1 MKTAQQYV
9 KPLKNRYKGDT
20 VFLNGA
26 VFARKAA
33 CFHCRQGRPAAGG
46 KTMMIYVV
54 EDDNN
59 IRKLVD
65 YALRKE
71 GYEVMGFAMAAPFWT
86 AMERQHP
93 QLILLDIMLPGEDG
107 LSILKRVRASAAT
120 ARIPVIM
127 LTAKGSEYDK
137 VMGLDLGADDYV
149 AKPFGMLELMSRI
162 RAVLRRTEDAKEPD
176 TFTWGE
182 IVLCPAKHTVTVG
195 GEAVALTYKEYELLA
210 LLLKSNGNVLT
221 RDALLEQ
228 IWGYTF
234 DGETRTVDVHIRK
247 LRQKL
252 GSAGRYIETVKGVG
266 YKLGGGEEDV

>member
-1 MKTAQQYV
+1 
-9 KPLKNRYKGDT
+9 
-20 VFLNGA
+20 
-26 VFARKAA
+26 
-33 CFHCRQGRPAAGG
+33 
-46 KTMMIYVV
+46 MIYLV

-71 GYEVMGFAMAAPFWT
+71 GYEVMGFATAAPLWQ
-86 AMERQHP
+86 ALEEQIP
-93 QLILLDIMLPGEDG
+93 QLLLLDIMLPGEDG
-107 LSILKRVRASAAT
+107 LSVLKKIRSSAAT

-137 VMGLDLGADDYV
+137 VTGLDLGADDYV

-162 RAVLRRTEDAKEPD
+162 RAVLRRTEEPKTPD
-176 TFTWGE
+176 SYTWGE
-182 IVLCPAKHTVTVG
+182 IFLCPAKHIVQVNG
-195 GEAVALTYKEYELLA
+195 VDVVLTYKEYELLA
-210 LLLKSNGNVLT
+210 LLMKSNGNVLT

-252 GSAGRYIETVKGVG
+252 GDAGKYIETVKGVG
-266 YKLGGGEEDV
+266 YKLGGGNVS